1 MTAPLPT
8 SELTSRPAGQSF
20 GAATLLDPPIHVLS
34 LGAGVQSSTLALM
47 AAHGEVTPMPTA
59 AIFADVGAE
68 PASVYRWLDW
78 LEKQLPYPVLRVK
91 RGNLVDSITTPRLRK
106 DGTGWWVH
114 CNIPAFVKNADGTNG
129 MVQRQC
135 TETFKIEP
143 LRKAVRELAKVKRGE
158 KNVRVIQWIGISL
171 DEVHRMKESRE
182 RWQEN
187 RWPLI
192 ELRKNRHDC
201 LRWMESH
208 GYPKPPRSACV
219 FCPYHSNREWR
230 RLRDEEP
237 EAFAWAIE
245 IEKKYQAAK
254 AKGGIH
260 GQLYLHSKRI
270 PLETVNLDD
279 DNDPKQ
285 NWLWGNECAG
295 MCGV

>member
-1 MTAPLPT
+1 MNANT
-8 SELTSRPAGQSF
+8 
-20 GAATLLDPPIHVLS
+20 DPPIHVLS

-47 AAHGEVTPMPTA
+47 AAHGEVTPMPAA
-59 AIFADVGAE
+59 AIFADTMAE
-68 PASVYRWLDW
+68 PASVYLWLDW

-91 RGNLVDSITTPRLRK
+91 RGNLVESITTPRQRK

-114 CNIPAFVKNADGTNG
+114 SNIPAFVKNPDGTNG

-135 TETFKIEP
+135 TQTFKIEP

-192 ELRKNRHDC
+192 ELRKNRNDC
-201 LRWMESH
+201 LRWMESR

-237 EAFAWAIE
+237 EAFASAIE

-254 AKGGIH
+254 AKGRIRGE
-260 GQLYLHSKRI
+260 LYLHSKRI

-279 DNDPKQ
+279 DNDPRQ
-285 NWLWGNECAG
+285 SWLWGNECEG